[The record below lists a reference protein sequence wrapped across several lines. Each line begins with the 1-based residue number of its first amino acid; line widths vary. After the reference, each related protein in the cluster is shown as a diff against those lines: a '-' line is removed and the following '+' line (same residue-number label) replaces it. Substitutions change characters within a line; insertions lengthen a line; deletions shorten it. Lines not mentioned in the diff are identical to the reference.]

1 MWQLA
6 WRNLWR
12 SRARTLITLS
22 AVSLTLGMRFCQL
35 GIAEDSY
42 TKMRQAAAKA
52 AGGDVVV
59 MAQGYWKDRTLDES
73 IPDGLELTDK
83 IAHVPGVQA
92 AIPRVLVTGLVSS
105 ARGNAGVMLTGVRPE
120 DDAKLQDYRRY
131 LSAGTFLEA
140 QTAKLAPLVLGKAL
154 VDKLGVKLGK
164 RVVFTAT
171 DAQGEVTRVAF
182 RLTGILDTG
191 SKSADATLA
200 LTTLEAAQRALR
212 LGDAIIQVGVVHAPR
227 VQRAA
232 LRDAIAREVDAKA
245 RGLEV
250 MTWDEAMPEMVSVI
264 ELDASMGTAMN
275 LVVFLV
281 VCFGIAN
288 TFLMA
293 VIERIRELGL
303 LSALGMTPG
312 RLGRLLVSEATLLAA
327 VSIAIAW
334 GVGLAGH
341 AILQSHGLNMAEM
354 SGKNL
359 DVSGVIVTDLII
371 HSVLNPFT
379 WGRDTLAVFLLVVLS
394 SLYPAW
400 RATRLEPA
408 QAMRTYE

>member
-12 SRARTLITLS
+12 SRARTLITLT

-42 TKMRQAAAKA
+42 TKMRRAAAKA

-59 MAQGYWKDRTLDES
+59 MAEGYWKDRTLDEA
-73 IPDGLELTDK
+73 IPDGLGLAQQ
-83 IAHVPGVQA
+83 IAQVPGVQA
-92 AIPRVLVTGLVSS
+92 AIPRILVTGLVSS
-105 ARGNAGVMLTGVRPE
+105 ARGNVGVLLTGLRPR
-120 DDAKLQDYRRY
+120 DDAQLQDYRRY
-131 LSAGTFLEA
+131 LSAGTFLDGDGG
-140 QTAKLAPLVLGKAL
+140 KLAPLVLGKAL
-154 VDKLGVKLGK
+154 VDKLGVELGK

-171 DAQGEVTRVAF
+171 DAHGEVTRVAL

-191 SKSADATLA
+191 SKSTDAMLA
-200 LTTLEAAQRALR
+200 LTTLGAAQRALG
-212 LGDAIIQVGVVHAPR
+212 LGDGITQVGVVCAPR
-227 VQRAA
+227 VDRAA
-232 LRDAIAREVDAKA
+232 LRDTIAQAVDAKA

-312 RLGRLLVSEATLLAA
+312 RVGKLLVSEATLLAT
-327 VSIAIAW
+327 VSILIAW
-334 GVGLAGH
+334 AIGLAGH
-341 AILQSHGLNMAEM
+341 AILQRHGIDMAEM